1 MTTGANHRRPASSIS
16 RVSPSPSRIPRLILL
31 AYIATLATG
40 IGVIFSLLA
49 EIQDRYGFPTW
60 SLGLLAG
67 IPFAMTLF
75 GNLWLTPLADR
86 GWEVRLVTLG
96 CGLLVASLLWMIFA
110 TALWQWVAARALMGL
125 AEGVSVGACR
135 RIMMSWDQDR
145 HGRALSHVM
154 VAMISGILLGPPLG
168 GVLNEINH
176 VLPFL
181 VPAGVGLLVLFL
193 LPMVRPAEYRRT
205 PARLS
210 RRRLTA
216 IPGFASGLLLA
227 ASNWLYIG
235 VIDAI
240 WARYMTDLGARPV
253 LVGLGFLII
262 ALPTVVLTPVSGRL
276 ADRTNPVR
284 LALVAAV
291 GGLPLL
297 AAYGLVGGIPT
308 LLVVGAFHSAFW
320 AFVTL
325 PGQAAVAKVAPPG
338 QAAEAQGLVE
348 VYGLTLAAVGA
359 FAAAPIYEAAGP
371 TALFLITAAAL
382 AITPLAVFIRRDIWL
397 RAF

>member
-1 MTTGANHRRPASSIS
+1 MPPTLHR
-16 RVSPSPSRIPRLILL
+16 VPRLVLL
-31 AYIATLATG
+31 TYVATLATG
-40 IGVIFSLLA
+40 IGVIFALLA

-75 GNLWLTPLADR
+75 GNLWLAPLADR
-86 GWEVRLVTLG
+86 GWELRLIAAG
-96 CGLLVASLLWMIFA
+96 CGLLVASLLWMVFA

-125 AEGVSVGACR
+125 AEGASIGAAR

-145 HGRALSHVM
+145 HGRALSQVL
-154 VAMISGILLGPPLG
+154 VAMIAGILLGPPLG

-176 VLPFL
+176 TLPFL
-181 VPAGVGLLVLFL
+181 APAGAAVLLLLVLPL
-193 LPMVRPAEYRRT
+193 VKPGAYPPSPT
-205 PARLS
+205 RLS
-210 RRRLTA
+210 RRGLTA
-216 IPGFASGLLLA
+216 IPGFVSGLLLA

-240 WARYMTDLGARPV
+240 WARYMTDLGAGPI

-262 ALPTVVLTPVSGRL
+262 ALPTVALTPVSGRL
-276 ADRTNPVR
+276 ADRTNPIR
-284 LALVAAV
+284 LALIACLL
-291 GGLPLL
+291 GLPML
-297 AAYGLVGGIPT
+297 AAYGLAGGIPA
-308 LLVVGAFHSAFW
+308 LLVIGALHSACW

-348 VYGLTLAAVGA
+348 AFGLTLAAAGA
-359 FAAAPIYEAAGP
+359 FAAAPMYDAAGP
-371 TALFLITAAAL
+371 LVLFVVTTLAL
-382 AITPLAVFIRRDIWL
+382 AVAPLVVFLRRHKWTT
-397 RAF
+397 AF

>member
-1 MTTGANHRRPASSIS
+1 MRSS
-16 RVSPSPSRIPRLILL
+16 PYRIPRLVLL
-31 AYIATLATG
+31 SYIATLATG
-40 IGVIFSLLA
+40 IGVIFALLA

-75 GNLWLTPLADR
+75 GNIWLAPLADR
-86 GWEVRLVTLG
+86 GWEVRLIAAG
-96 CGLLVASLLWMIFA
+96 CGLLVASLLWMVFA
-110 TALWQWVAARALMGL
+110 SALWQWVAARALMGL
-125 AEGVSVGACR
+125 AEGASMGPAR

-154 VAMISGILLGPPLG
+154 VAMIGGILLGPPLG

-176 VLPFL
+176 SAPFL
-181 VPAGVGLLVLFL
+181 VPAGAAILVFLL
-193 LPMVRPAEYRRT
+193 LPMVRAGDFPPIT
-205 PARLS
+205 TRLS
-210 RRRLTA
+210 RRGLTA
-216 IPGFASGLLLA
+216 IPGFVSGLLLA

-240 WARYMTDLGARPV
+240 WARYMTDLGAGPV

-291 GGLPLL
+291 LGLPLL
-297 AAYGLVGGIPT
+297 IAYGLVGAIPA
-308 LLVVGAFHSAFW
+308 LLVVGALHSACW

-338 QAAEAQGLVE
+338 QSAEAQGLVE
-348 VYGLTLAAVGA
+348 AYGLTLAAAGA
-359 FAAAPIYEAAGP
+359 FAAAPLYDAAGP
-371 TALFLITAAAL
+371 TVLFIVTTLAL
-382 AITPLAVFIRRDIWL
+382 ALTPVVVFVRRDKW
-397 RAF
+397 RTAF

>member
-1 MTTGANHRRPASSIS
+1 MPSSPL
-16 RVSPSPSRIPRLILL
+16 RLPRLVLL

-40 IGVIFSLLA
+40 IGVIFALLA

-75 GNLWLTPLADR
+75 GNLWLVPLADR
-86 GWEVRLVTLG
+86 GWEVRLIAVG
-96 CGLLVASLLWMIFA
+96 CGLLLASLLWMVFA

-125 AEGVSVGACR
+125 AEGASVGPAR

-145 HGRALSHVM
+145 HGRALSQVM
-154 VAMISGILLGPPLG
+154 VAIIGGILLGPPLG
-168 GVLNEINH
+168 GALNEINH
-176 VLPFL
+176 TMPFL
-181 VPAGVGLLVLFL
+181 APAGAAMLVFFL
-193 LPMVRPAEYRRT
+193 LPMVKPGEYPPS

-210 RRRLTA
+210 RRGLTA
-216 IPGFASGLLLA
+216 IPGFVSGLLLA

-240 WARYMTDLGARPV
+240 WARYMTDLGAGPI

-262 ALPTVVLTPVSGRL
+262 ALPTVVLTPVGGKL
-276 ADRTNPVR
+276 ADRTNPVQ
-284 LALVAAV
+284 LAWVAAMV
-291 GGLPLL
+291 GLPLL
-297 AAYGLVGGIPT
+297 LAYGLVAAIPT
-308 LLVVGAFHSAFW
+308 LLLVGALHSACW

-338 QAAEAQGLVE
+338 QSAEAQGLVE
-348 VYGLTLAAVGA
+348 AFGLTVAAAGA
-359 FAAAPIYEAAGP
+359 FAAAPIYDAAGP
-371 TALFLITAAAL
+371 TVLFIITTVAL
-382 AITPLAVFIRRDIWL
+382 AITPLVVFIRRDMW
-397 RAF
+397 RTAF